1 MMKQKLATMINRIE
15 NKEQWDELIA
25 QLDGRLLFIDVH
37 KEWAGPC
44 SIMQGQL
51 EKIFL
56 NTEAIES
63 RLQFCSVHEK
73 SGVRPCNST
82 DTTFIPTPPSGHLS
96 CTTVA
101 PLLHHCCT
109 TAAPLLHHYYLHL
122 LHCTSVTSTN
132 CVPSPP
138 PLLPHYYHHYLSY
151 SVAGGTFLS

>member
-1 MMKQKLATMINRIE
+1 MMKQKLATMISRIE

-51 EKIFL
+51 ENIFL

-82 DTTFIPTPPSGHLS
+82 DTTFIPTPSSGHLS
-96 CTTVA
+96 CTTAA

-109 TAAPLLHHYYLHL
+109 TA
-122 LHCTSVTSTN
+122 T
-132 CVPSPP
+132 
-138 PLLPHYYHHYLSY
+138 PLLPTS
-151 SVAGGTFLS
+151 SVLHLCYKY

>member
-1 MMKQKLATMINRIE
+1 MMKQKLATMISRIE

-51 EKIFL
+51 ENIFL

-82 DTTFIPTPPSGHLS
+82 DTTSIPTPPSGHLS
-96 CTTVA
+96 CTTAA

-122 LHCTSVTSTN
+122 LYCTSVTSTN